1 MIITT
6 ALANEIV
13 TRAMAIIHH
22 NVNVIDHH
30 GQIIASGERHRIG
43 EQHEIAREVIRTG
56 KRICIHNTAEA
67 ARFQNVHPGINHPII
82 FADRVVMVVGISG
95 DPSAISRY
103 AELAV
108 LTAELLV
115 RQAMEMRETNW
126 RQRLRDTLF
135 CQYLEQGESH
145 PGQEALRRLAELGF
159 TFDTPL
165 VPVVVTIQVE
175 QRHLSEILST
185 LLREFSQLAGVRE
198 VILLGSNEILIL
210 DALNEPQETLLRGI
224 EFILSTQI
232 SHYHIGVGVQADSA
246 PDIREAIRFAR
257 SVIDVG
263 SKVQPQRQIYYFR
276 EMAML
281 CLFRVLEDSYMVNF
295 FNNNVRQL
303 LEHDSGEALLD
314 TLACF
319 IANNAEPGKTS
330 LQLGIH
336 RNTLT
341 YRLQQIKKH
350 IQLDPMVFT
359 DLVQLSV
366 SVHCYR
372 RQNPRQS
379 EWIDTLS

>member
-13 TRAMAIIHH
+13 VRAMAIIHH
-22 NVNVIDHH
+22 NVNVIDHC
-30 GQIIASGERHRIG
+30 GNIIASGERHRIG
-43 EQHEIAREVIRTG
+43 EQHEIARDVIRTG
-56 KRICIHNTAEA
+56 KRISIHNAAEA
-67 ARFQNVHPGINHPII
+67 ARFANVHPGINHPII
-82 FADRVVMVVGISG
+82 VDDQVVMVVGVSG
-95 DPSAISRY
+95 DPTVISRY

-115 RQAMEMRETNW
+115 RQSVEMRETNW

-135 CQYLEQGESH
+135 CQYLDQGAK
-145 PGQEALRRLAELGF
+145 PGGQEALQRLAELGF
-159 TFDTPL
+159 TLEAPC
-165 VPVVVTIQVE
+165 VPVVVTVQVE
-175 QRHLSEILST
+175 QRHLSDTLGT
-185 LLREFSQLAGVRE
+185 LLRDFSQLAGVKE
-198 VILLGSNEILIL
+198 VILLGSNEILVL
-210 DALNEPQETLLRGI
+210 GDLSDSQEHLLRVI
-224 EFILSTQI
+224 EFTLSNQI
-232 SHYHIGVGVQADSA
+232 SHYHIGVGVRADSA
-246 PDIREAIRFAR
+246 PDIREAIQFAR
-257 SVIDVG
+257 SVIEVG

-319 IANNAEPGKTS
+319 ISNNAEPGKTS

-341 YRLQQIKKH
+341 YRLQQIKKQV
-350 IQLDPMVFT
+350 QLDPMVFT